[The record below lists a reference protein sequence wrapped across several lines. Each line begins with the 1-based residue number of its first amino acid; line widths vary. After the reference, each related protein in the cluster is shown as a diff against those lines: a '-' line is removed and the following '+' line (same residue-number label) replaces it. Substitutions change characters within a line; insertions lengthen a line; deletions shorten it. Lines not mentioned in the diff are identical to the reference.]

1 MVFDHRFVLAIVPVL
16 PPFKAL
22 KKDIAMTA
30 TLTSNRLDFLN
41 DEIQALKDQHLFQT
55 LVTVD
60 GPQGAEVMIDGQKL
74 INFSSNNYLGL
85 CTHPKLKEASKKA
98 IDTYGVGAGAVRTI
112 IGTLDI
118 HQQLEEKLAQFK
130 HCEAVLVFQSGFTA
144 SQAAIT
150 SVLGDGDAVI
160 SDELNHA
167 CIIDGIRLLKG
178 VDKYVYSHSD
188 MADLEAKLRTAQS
201 ARRRLVVT
209 DGVFSM
215 DGGLAKLPEIVALCE
230 KYNAIV
236 MVDDAHGSGVFGD
249 HGRGTVD
256 HFNLHGRVD
265 ITVGTMSK
273 AIGAMGGYIA
283 STKAMR
289 DILINK
295 ARPMLFSTPHPP
307 AVVASC
313 MAAFELLEQDDT
325 LVQKLWYNARYFKA
339 GMKSIGFDLQ
349 TDSPIMPV
357 IVGPSEKAFELSKKL
372 YAAGIYGR
380 PIVFPTV
387 AKDKARVRLI
397 ITAAH
402 TQAHLDHAIEA
413 FKTIGREMGL
423 I

>member
-1 MVFDHRFVLAIVPVL
+1 MS
-16 PPFKAL
+16 
-22 KKDIAMTA
+22 A
-30 TLTSNRLDFLN
+30 TMTSNRLDFLN
-41 DEIQALKDQHLFQT
+41 DDIKALKDDHLFQQ
-55 LVTVD
+55 LVTV
-60 GPQGAEVMIDGQKL
+60 QGAQGPEVVIDGKTL

-85 CTHPKLKEASKKA
+85 ATHPQLKQAAIEA
-98 IDTYGVGAGAVRTI
+98 TEQYGVGAGAVRTI

-118 HQQLEEKLAQFK
+118 HQQLEEELAKFK
-130 HCEAVLVFQSGFTA
+130 QCEAVLVFQSGFTA

-150 SVLGDGDAVI
+150 SVLSDGDAVI

-178 VDKYVYSHSD
+178 VDKHIYKHSD
-188 MADLEAKLRTAQS
+188 MADLEKKLKAAKS

-215 DGGLAKLPEIVALCE
+215 DGDLAKLPEIVKLCE
-230 KYNAIV
+230 KYNAVV
-236 MVDDAHGSGVFGD
+236 MVDDAHGSGVFGKN
-249 HGRGTVD
+249 GRGTVD
-256 HFNLHGRVD
+256 HFDLHGRVD

-307 AVVASC
+307 AVVGSC
-313 MAAFELLEQDDT
+313 MAAFQLLQQDDS
-325 LVQKLWYNARYFKA
+325 LIKKLWYNVRYFKS
-339 GMKSIGFDLQ
+339 GMKSIGFELQ

-357 IVGPSEKAFELSKKL
+357 IVGSGEKAFELSKKL
-372 YAAGIYGR
+372 LDRGIYGR

-387 AKDKARVRLI
+387 AQDKARVRLI
-397 ITAAH
+397 VSAAH
-402 TQAHLDHAIEA
+402 TQAHLDAVIDA
-413 FKTIGREMGL
+413 FKVIGEEMGL

>member
-1 MVFDHRFVLAIVPVL
+1 
-16 PPFKAL
+16 
-22 KKDIAMTA
+22 MTA
-30 TLTSNRLDFLN
+30 TMTSDRLDFLN
-41 DEIQALKDQHLFQT
+41 DEIQELKDQHLFQE

-60 GPQGAEVMIDGQKL
+60 GPQGAEIQIDGKTL
-74 INFSSNNYLGL
+74 LNFSSNNYLGL
-85 CTHPKLKEASKKA
+85 ATHPKLKEAAIKA
-98 IDTYGVGAGAVRTI
+98 VEKYGVGAGAVRTI

-118 HQQLEEKLAQFK
+118 HQQLEQQLAEFK
-130 HCEAVLVFQSGFTA
+130 QCESVLVFQSGFTA

-150 SVLGDGDAVI
+150 SILGQGDAVI

-167 CIIDGIRLLKG
+167 CIIDGIRLLRG
-178 VDKYVYSHSD
+178 VDKHIYKHSD
-188 MADLEAKLRTAQS
+188 MQDLEEKLKAAQS

-215 DGGLAKLPEIVALCE
+215 DGGLAKLPDIVALCE
-230 KYNAIV
+230 HYNAIV
-236 MVDDAHGSGVFGD
+236 VVDDAHGSGVFGS

-313 MAAFELLEQDDT
+313 MAAFKLLEDDDS
-325 LVQKLWYNARYFKA
+325 LVKKLWYNVRYFKA
-339 GMKSIGFDLQ
+339 GMKSIGFDLE

-357 IVGPSEKAFELSKKL
+357 IVGPSEKAFELSEKL

-402 TQAHLDHAIEA
+402 TQAHLDTVIEA
-413 FKTIGREMGL
+413 FKTIGKEMEL